1 MKKTTLFIA
10 FVALLNIQ
18 VVAQDLLIK
27 NVRIVDPIKANATE
41 ASDLIIKNG
50 LIESIASHDPLRK
63 LEDVETVDGNGKY
76 LSPGFI
82 NSHIHLALGTIEM
95 NIVDGVPELEI
106 DLSEELPEITLQLLL
121 ANGIT
126 TARDPGGLTD
136 ITTEFKEKTQRN
148 EVMGPELKV
157 AGTIIDITKF
167 KNLVHTVE
175 SGEDIINEVQRQ
187 KNSGVDYIKL
197 YTGLDSDLTKT
208 GIDHAH
214 QEGLKTIAHLQT
226 TSWTEAAKLG
236 VDNIVHII
244 PGSADLLPE
253 EHRAAFLESTTLGS
267 IWFYKWFEY
276 VDFES
281 EEIKEMF
288 RVLKE
293 HEVSVDPTLILFHS
307 MFFKN
312 DEIYTTNPALAHLPE
327 NIVTDWEKGIDFT
340 LGWTE
345 ADFEAAKNV
354 WPKVEEFLR
363 LLHEHDILLTAG
375 TDTNNPW
382 ITPGDS
388 FHQELLLYK
397 QAGLSNADILKIAT
411 INGAKLMDIDHRTGT
426 IEVGKEADLVL
437 LTSNPLVDIAHTSS
451 IEWVIENGVIHT
463 PKELTKSLKSVN

>member
-27 NVRIVDPIKANATE
+27 NVRIVDPIEANTSE
-41 ASDLIIKNG
+41 ASDLVIKNG
-50 LIESIASHDPLRK
+50 LIESIEAHDPLRK
-63 LEDVETVDGNGKY
+63 IEDVKTVEGNGKY
-76 LSPGFI
+76 LNPGFI

-95 NIVDGVPELEI
+95 NVVDGVPELEI

-126 TARDPGGLTD
+126 TARDPGGLTE
-136 ITTEFKEKTQRN
+136 ITTEFKEKTLRN
-148 EVMGPELKV
+148 EVVGPELKI

-253 EHRAAFLESTTLGS
+253 EHRAAFLESTKLGS

-281 EEIKEMF
+281 DEIKEMF

-312 DEIYTTNPALAHLPE
+312 DGIYTSNPALAHLPK
-327 NIVTDWEKGIDFT
+327 NIVADWEKGIDFT

-345 ADFEAAKNV
+345 ADFEAAKKV

-411 INGAKLMDIDHRTGT
+411 INGAKLMVIDHRTGT

-437 LTSNPLVDIAHTSS
+437 LANNPLDDIAHTSS